1 MRGSSI
7 DRICSTVSSVEPSS
21 TTIISIFSYVCRK
34 AESTLSRIHFAPLN
48 VGRQIETNGSLASSI
63 YRDQLRE
70 TVNLLNTHKMKL
82 QAAQAKNQITARTT
96 FRDELSRSAP
106 RICASAAATF
116 LSPSIRRAFLTASI
130 EKRSAAIAET
140 RSAISFGR

>member
-1 MRGSSI
+1 MRGSPI

-34 AESTLSRIHFAPLN
+34 AELTLCRIHFAPLN
-48 VGRQIETNGSLASSI
+48 VGKQIETNGSLSLYI
-63 YRDQLRE
+63 YPDQLPE
-70 TVNLLNTHKMKL
+70 TANLLNTHKMER
-82 QAAQAKNQITARTT
+82 QPAQTKNRITARTT
-96 FRDELSRSAP
+96 FRDRLSRSAP
-106 RICASAAATF
+106 RICASAADTF
-116 LSPSIRRAFLTASI
+116 LSPSIRRALFTASI